1 MKRENAKLKSA
12 GEELEAQLLNYR
24 FKFLT
29 LTTSFDVHDNFEVN
43 NAIVQF

>member
-24 FKFLT
+24 FKLLT
-29 LTTSFDVHDNFEVN
+29 LTTGSDVHDNFEVN
-43 NAIVQF
+43 IAIAQF